1 MIYDFHTHTTLSDG
15 ELLPMELI
23 RRAIHNGYT
32 AIAIADHA
40 SPSTME
46 RFLREISKD
55 CELVAQEWGF
65 TAIPAVELTHVPPS
79 AIAPLARRA
88 KELGAKIVVVH
99 GETVVEPVPPG
110 TNRAAV
116 ECEDVDILAHPGL
129 VTPEEVKIAAERG
142 IYLEITCRKGHSLT
156 NGHVAKLAMEHGAR
170 MVVNTDTHSPG
181 DLLTEEFARI
191 VALGAGIPESGLET
205 VLVQNPLRLLSKIGV
220 SIGQAK

>member
-1 MIYDFHTHTTLSDG
+1 MLFDFHTHTFLSDG
-15 ELLPMELI
+15 DLLPMELI

-46 RFLREISKD
+46 RVVREISKD
-55 CELVAQEWGF
+55 CELAAKEWDF
-65 TAIPAVELTHVPPS
+65 PAIPAVELTHVPPT
-79 AIAPLARRA
+79 AVAPLARRA
-88 KELGAKIVVVH
+88 KELGAKIVVMH
-99 GETVVEPVPPG
+99 GETVVEPVLPG

-129 VTPEEVKIAAERG
+129 VTAEEVKIAAERG

-170 MVVNTDTHSPG
+170 MVVNTDAHSPD

-191 VALGAGIPESGLET
+191 VALGAGIPESEMET

-220 SIGQAK
+220 SIGLAK